1 MKRFMFSLQKLLSI
15 RTFYEKEAE
24 TNLGR
29 AVAARDAIVLRL
41 TEVAQE
47 AVKTRSS
54 LRISCISIDI
64 LNIHENYLER
74 LHKEREKLEAALA
87 EAELTVD
94 KMRKLYIKA
103 HQDRVVV
110 SKLRERKELQWHAE
124 ELRQQDALLDDLI
137 NAREYKKGRIQ
148 LISL

>member
-1 MKRFMFSLQKLLSI
+1 MQKLLSI

-41 TEVAQE
+41 TEIAQE

-54 LRISCISIDI
+54 LRMSCIGIDT
-64 LNIHENYLER
+64 LSIHENYLER

-87 EAELTVD
+87 DAELTVD

-103 HQDRVVV
+103 HQDRVIV
-110 SKLRERKELQWHAE
+110 SKLRERKELQWKTE

-137 NAREYKKGRIQ
+137 NAREYKKGH
-148 LISL
+148 ISLTSL